1 MSQKSWQKCP
11 QETFNAHLSLF
22 EDVRSNISEDSTY
35 TIYYT
40 TNDTGQQWVGKVTD
54 EGYYIALV

>member
-1 MSQKSWQKCP
+1 MSAKTWTKVNQQ
-11 QETFNAHLSLF
+11 TFNAHLSLF

-40 TNDTGQQWVGKVTD
+40 VGDTGQQWVGKVTE